1 MSLVDRIVGLAAV
14 LGGILLAIA
23 GWQLDL
29 GTSKLPGPGFFP
41 LLIALTMG
49 GLGLWLLLRP
59 GRDEKPL
66 RSDSSRW
73 ISFTLALLFNRRLC
87 GPFPGPG
94 IPDFHLRSPGGPA
107 PLGGK
112 AELETLPPDGGDG
125 RGHIPGCLP
134 RFPEGT
140 SSTGNPSPAR
150 GVVKRKRWIPSAHS
164 WPVSSPP

>member
-1 MSLVDRIVGLAAV
+1 MRLVDRIVGLAAV

-73 ISFTLALLFNRRLC
+73 ISFTLALVSIAAYAALFQDLGYLISTFGLLVVQLRWVEKQSWRLSLLTA
-87 GPFPGPG
+87 GMAAVISLVVFRVFLKVPLPAG
-94 IPDFHLRSPGGPA
+94 IL
-107 PLGGK
+107 PLPKG
-112 AELETLPPDGGDG
+112 
-125 RGHIPGCLP
+125 
-134 RFPEGT
+134 
-140 SSTGNPSPAR
+140 
-150 GVVKRKRWIPSAHS
+150 W
-164 WPVSSPP
+164 